1 MSSRCGYCSLRKPQP
16 HWGLAGIWGTYVRGC
31 GGGGGPGC
39 CWRPSNAHACDLGRT
54 ARCVLESPRGWWQKA
69 LAAGEAPG
77 EAPGAAWH
85 LWAPLRHQ
93 GTQSSRTQRSSLQGV
108 SLGGWIRR
116 RSPLVGF
123 SGALILD
130 FVTLPI
136 VAPGAP
142 RSLVSISGTGS
153 VPRGRADLCGPAAR
167 RPGPAPAQVSFG
179 QQRTVPK
186 WFLGWAKA
194 NERHGDTE
202 IRETPKCGWRS

>member
-77 EAPGAAWH
+77 EARGAAWH

-108 SLGGWIRR
+108 SLGGDKKKVAAGWIFWSVDSGFCHVAHC
-116 RSPLVGF
+116 SPWRAEEPRLHLGNW
-123 SGALILD
+123 LR
-130 FVTLPI
+130 
-136 VAPGAP
+136 APW
-142 RSLVSISGTGS
+142 
-153 VPRGRADLCGPAAR
+153 
-167 RPGPAPAQVSFG
+167 PG
-179 QQRTVPK
+179 
-186 WFLGWAKA
+186 
-194 NERHGDTE
+194 
-202 IRETPKCGWRS
+202 